1 VREIRMLRSTWRGL
15 ETWHGR
21 DGVTLANE
29 RARQQGTQTSTYT
42 GAPVLDPTDERN
54 VETESR
60 LNHSGTARR
69 KGRQQICSTY
79 SHRATFRLYHNP
91 NLPPLGSCQLRRVG
105 PGNCTPSLSVG

>member
-1 VREIRMLRSTWRGL
+1 MREIRTLRSTWRGL

-29 RARQQGTQTSTYT
+29 RARQRRTQTSTYT

-79 SHRATFRLYHNP
+79 SHRATFRLYQNENP
-91 NLPPLGSCQLRRVG
+91 SHWGLCQLRPATDMQARERM
-105 PGNCTPSLSVG
+105 

>member
-1 VREIRMLRSTWRGL
+1 MLRSTWRGL

-79 SHRATFRLYHNP
+79 SHRATFRLYHFSP
-91 NLPPLGSCQLRRVG
+91 LPQCNIGVRSSPIKRHMLALLCD
-105 PGNCTPSLSVG
+105 